1 MSSLAV
7 FCLIVQGG
15 THDDVLLLATSLL
28 RVVVKTVI
36 TMDRSLAVVVSKI
49 VSYFTVLTTSDKF
62 QFEATAY
69 SRRFLPV
76 YWPATLSFVWSNKL
90 SSH

>member
-49 VSYFTVLTTSDKF
+49 VSYFTVL
-62 QFEATAY
+62 
-69 SRRFLPV
+69 L
-76 YWPATLSFVWSNKL
+76 PATSFNSRQLLIADVSFPFTGQQL

>member
-7 FCLIVQGG
+7 FCLVVQGS

-49 VSYFTVLTTSDKF
+49 VSYINVFIRV
-62 QFEATAY
+62 Q
-69 SRRFLPV
+69 
-76 YWPATLSFVWSNKL
+76 
-90 SSH
+90 

>member
-1 MSSLAV
+1 M
-7 FCLIVQGG
+7 FCLILQGG

-49 VSYFTVLTTSDKF
+49 VSYINIFIRV
-62 QFEATAY
+62 Q
-69 SRRFLPV
+69 
-76 YWPATLSFVWSNKL
+76 
-90 SSH
+90 